1 MPLSQICSW
10 RDLKDPYI
18 HVTQI
23 HSWSTLKGINTT
35 RGSPS
40 LLHQAPL
47 VMWDKKEDMNDI
59 WDKIDGLIMM
69 KEFIEMNDSNVS
81 RERSQRAQLHWYGR
95 IACVPS
101 LYLHPNRTEIT

>member
-1 MPLSQICSW
+1 
-10 RDLKDPYI
+10 
-18 HVTQI
+18 
-23 HSWSTLKGINTT
+23 
-35 RGSPS
+35 
-40 LLHQAPL
+40 
-47 VMWDKKEDMNDI
+47 MWDKKEDMNDI

-81 RERSQRAQLHWYGR
+81 RERSQRAQLHWNGR